1 MFPKVLTALPTT
13 LLIVLVATIIGIL
26 FGILLAFVRLERIP
40 GLNQVAICF
49 VSFIRGTPILIQMFI
64 VYFGLPPLLRNIGI
78 DISTWDKIYF
88 IFVTYGINT
97 GAYFSEIFRS
107 SILSVPKTQMDAARS
122 VGLSRA
128 STYKRIIIPQ
138 SIPIAIPGV
147 GVMMTNLLQ
156 DSSLAFAFGILD
168 VIGKARTLG
177 QLRNRSIEG
186 YIVSAVIFTVL
197 AIGIEK
203 SFALLEK
210 RNRGNVQKSQ

>member
-1 MFPKVLTALPTT
+1 
-13 LLIVLVATIIGIL
+13 
-26 FGILLAFVRLERIP
+26 
-40 GLNQVAICF
+40 LNQLAICF

-64 VYFGLPPLLRNIGI
+64 VYFGLPPLLRNLGI
-78 DISTWDKIYF
+78 DISSWDKIYF

-107 SILSVPKTQMDAARS
+107 SILSVPKAQTDAALS
-122 VGLSRA
+122 VGLSRR
-128 STYKRIIIPQ
+128 STYTRIILPQ
-138 SIPIAIPGV
+138 SVPIAIPGV
-147 GVMMTNLLQ
+147 GIMMTNLLQ

-177 QLRNRSIEG
+177 QLRNRTIEG
-186 YIVSAVIFTVL
+186 YVVSATIFVLL

-210 RNRGNVQKSQ
+210 RNRVNATSK